1 MGLSVRHHPPRSLTI
16 STSPLLQDPP
26 SDNFRVIKL
35 LQCVSYRSLLRSLK
49 LGIHWKRQDF
59 ASELLGNRE
68 VAFMVAHMQVCFLKM
83 QWNRVVK
90 SGLNVSLRKILLD
103 FIASFQA
110 DNVEVIDPLAPPWL
124 YRRLDLR
131 TFQQFVVDL
140 CNLAPLLVPLLEVRK
155 LYSQYCGLQSVHPA
169 VVTLDQ
175 VMELLVLTLIADHPH
190 ALGKL
195 WIISRHR

>member
-1 MGLSVRHHPPRSLTI
+1 VTSPPTHRSNGVVRTTSPAAPSLTI

-35 LQCVSYRSLLRSLK
+35 LQCVGYRSLLRSLK

-68 VAFMVAHMQVCFLKM
+68 VAFMVAHIQVCFLKM

-110 DNVEVIDPLAPPWL
+110 DNVEVIDPLAPPC
-124 YRRLDLR
+124 R
-131 TFQQFVVDL
+131 
-140 CNLAPLLVPLLEVRK
+140 
-155 LYSQYCGLQSVHPA
+155 SLQRCAASRS
-169 VVTLDQ
+169 
-175 VMELLVLTLIADHPH
+175 IA
-190 ALGKL
+190 
-195 WIISRHR
+195 